1 MRSCLWTVGW
11 MVMRDIIAYK
21 SKSLIKFFPADRD
34 IILRRVD
41 LQNGER
47 MCFQKFPKNSGTGSL
62 TAQGRRNRKM
72 LDVGKRADLPG
83 KENSA
88 EGIIFQN
95 NVTVVLWVTQNI
107 LLAFG

>member
-1 MRSCLWTVGW
+1 
-11 MVMRDIIAYK
+11 MRDIIAYK
-21 SKSLIKFFPADRD
+21 SKPLIKFFPADGD
-34 IILRRVD
+34 IILRGID

-62 TAQGRRNRKM
+62 TAQRRRNRKM
-72 LDVGKRADLPG
+72 LDVGKRADLPR

-88 EGIIFQN
+88 EGVIFQN
-95 NVTVVLWVTQNI
+95 SVTVVLWVTQNI